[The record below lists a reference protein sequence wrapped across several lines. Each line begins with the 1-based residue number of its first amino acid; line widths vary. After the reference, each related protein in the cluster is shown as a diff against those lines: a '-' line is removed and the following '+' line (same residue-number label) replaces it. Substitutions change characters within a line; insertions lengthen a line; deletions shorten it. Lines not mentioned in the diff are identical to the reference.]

1 VPRWFENLR
10 IENSSGL
17 DSDGNRLL
25 GEVNHATGN
34 LVHRMYYWTAILE
47 EEPGSENAGE
57 AVESL
62 KSSLGELHRLVNRA
76 FELMRPVEARPIPVA
91 ASDLAQSIA
100 MRLGVNLADP
110 DDFLSDPASA
120 AAEVQIDPVQL
131 DKAVGMLRE
140 TLDSVSEDNGLS
152 PLEIRPM
159 HRNGRRRLERDGF
172 VLRCRIYRDEVV
184 GEPRD
189 STVQD
194 VAIALA
200 TKLLS
205 VFDWVVEVE
214 DVRDERRFVIF
225 VPMTKQPAVQAEPA
239 EAAAPA

>member
-1 VPRWFENLR
+1 MPRWFENLR
-10 IENSSGL
+10 IENSTGN

-25 GEVNHATGN
+25 GEVNHAAGN
-34 LVHRMYYWTAILE
+34 IVHRMYYWTAILE
-47 EEPGSENAGE
+47 EEPGAEGAGE

-100 MRLGVNLADP
+100 LRLGVDLADP
-110 DDFLSDPASA
+110 EEFLGDQASA
-120 AAEVQIDPVQL
+120 TAEVQIDPVQL

-140 TLDSVSEDNGLS
+140 ILDSVSEDNGLS

-159 HRNGRRRLERDGF
+159 HRNGRRRLEREGF

-189 STVQD
+189 STIQD

-225 VPMTKQPAVQAEPA
+225 VPMSKQPAVQPESA
-239 EAAAPA
+239 EASAPA